1 MKITFKAFD
10 CSFIKDPFNNGKRAN
25 VIVDIKDVPDNIPT
39 GTNPRSQKMNTATV
53 RGIIDSLY
61 DTKDHL
67 FHYLNRGI
75 VISANDISFNE
86 KTNEVTV
93 EFTNEEIHGNID
105 GGHTYRAIIET
116 RDTIER
122 GKQYV
127 TLEIITGTVIEE
139 NFTKLAAARNMS
151 QQIVN
156 KSIANLEHRFDW
168 LKETIQNEPYA
179 KDIAYYENAFG
190 SIDVA
195 EIIAIINMFDIQTY
209 SDMTNCPTISF
220 TTRKAIVN
228 KFIDKDKKYGATIE
242 NSFYKLKYIIKDII
256 SIYDFIETNISKFYK
271 GKYGCLGCVKIA
283 NKNFKTLF
291 YGNKVKYKTP
301 KAFMYILTGAYRAI
315 VCEDENGFYK
325 WEVDDPIKFVEETL
339 SDIVGLVISW
349 YRDLPPLSNVQSIGK
364 DKIKWQMLYSQ
375 IVFALR
381 MKEA

>member
-1 MKITFKAFD
+1 MKVTFKAFD

-25 VIVDIKDVPDNIPT
+25 IIVDIKDVPDNIPT

-61 DTKDHL
+61 DTEDHL

-105 GGHTYRAIIET
+105 GGHTYRAILET

-127 TLEIITGTVIEE
+127 TLEIITGSVIEE

-168 LKETIQNEPYA
+168 LKEIIQDEPYA

-209 SDMTNCPTISF
+209 SDMVNCPTISF
-220 TTRKAIVN
+220 TTRKAVTN
-228 KFIDKDKKYGATIE
+228 KFIDKDKRYGATIE
-242 NSFYKLKYIIKDII
+242 NSFYKSKYIIKDII

-271 GKYGCLGCVKIA
+271 GKYGCLGCVKTA
-283 NKNFKTLF
+283 NKNFKTMF
-291 YGNKVKYKTP
+291 YGNNIKHKTP
-301 KAFMYILTGAYRAI
+301 RAFMYILTGAYRAI
-315 VCEDENGFYK
+315 VCEDEDGFYK
-325 WEVDDPIKFVEETL
+325 WEVDDPIEFVKQTL
-339 SDIVGLVISW
+339 SELVELVISW
-349 YRDLPPLSNVQSIGK
+349 YKDMPVQAIGK
-364 DKIKWQMLYSQ
+364 DKTKWQMLYSQ